1 LHPCS
6 PEGIPAAV
14 YVHSRDA
21 RRRIALAISER
32 RCLNREFRREHS
44 PVQRPLQR
52 ECTGRFVL
60 IQDPSSA
67 CDSFTR
73 INPNPL
79 ADRSADSRKRES
91 HQRVSR
97 SRAILVRVI
106 IKTGKRRALEAIPCY
121 EDHTTPMGWTSGQ
134 RWWWR
139 PAAAHS
145 PDHSRQPRACVP
157 RSSSGGR
164 VPRRSLILFPC
175 PLESPSL
182 SPPLPLSTPRPTS
195 THPDADHSPFH
206 TPRCVPM
213 WLRALRSRQHNGAL
227 SPRATLHPRFTPDE
241 ATEPAEAYRLI
252 RADDAFCR
260 YIRRLTDARATILVQ
275 RLGSMMAARYL
286 PSSARHGGMLDQKE
300 TSGGP

>member
-1 LHPCS
+1 MVVATSCGAFARSFASAPRVCS
-6 PEGIPAAV
+6 AFQQRRPRPPAFLNTLSVSFGI
-14 YVHSRDA
+14 
-21 RRRIALAISER
+21 
-32 RCLNREFRREHS
+32 
-44 PVQRPLQR
+44 
-52 ECTGRFVL
+52 T
-60 IQDPSSA
+60 
-67 CDSFTR
+67 
-73 INPNPL
+73 
-79 ADRSADSRKRES
+79 
-91 HQRVSR
+91 VS
-97 SRAILVRVI
+97 L
-106 IKTGKRRALEAIPCY
+106 
-121 EDHTTPMGWTSGQ
+121 
-134 RWWWR
+134 
-139 PAAAHS
+139 
-145 PDHSRQPRACVP
+145 
-157 RSSSGGR
+157 
-164 VPRRSLILFPC
+164 
-175 PLESPSL
+175 
-182 SPPLPLSTPRPTS
+182 PPLPLSTPRPTS